1 MHPGLRASRD
11 KLAPRCKTMGKW
23 PSLVG
28 FALLLCIPLV
38 AGTASVRADGA
49 PNKVDLIPTER
60 AAWSPKNVGIGVSS
74 LFGGWGY
81 WYTEREISVETVPAV
96 ADLDL
101 YYIRSNFQK
110 RFERTQS
117 PAIVKLPARADMTYK
132 DAVKFHA
139 IANGYLAEEQSY
151 DAQKVPDKV
160 VIQLHVLP
168 NSLVFLGHTEFAGR
182 TSLTLR
188 TTEQPE
194 VRMSKNTSVQGF
206 QIALTR
212 TAVKLEG
219 KPPGPGGH
227 IAGVDAL
234 QVAEDAILRVQ
245 TDSPDLEVRSRQI
258 FDAVQGQYVYVFD
271 IVAPGSRA
279 PTDQQVR
286 ARLEGLPF
294 APSSCDDRYASVLRE
309 KLGDAELADAFRPS
323 GELADLYRREAMLR
337 LGRFHEGTVQT
348 DSGETLHTGS
358 SLELALAMQ
367 SAPRVKGFLALLG
380 ALARSEPVPADGM
393 RTLVAPGR
401 SPADFAQIY
410 AAAESTRSD
419 CHR

>member
-1 MHPGLRASRD
+1 
-11 KLAPRCKTMGKW
+11 MGKV
-23 PSLVG
+23 PSLIG
-28 FALLLCIPLV
+28 LGLLMVPLL
-38 AGTASVRADGA
+38 AGTASVRAEGT
-49 PNKVDLIPTER
+49 PNQVDLIPAER
-60 AAWSPKNVGIGVSS
+60 AAWSPKNLGIGVTSI
-74 LFGGWGY
+74 LGGWGY

-96 ADLDL
+96 ADLSL

-117 PAIVKLPARADMTYK
+117 PAMVKLPSRADMTYK

-139 IANGYLAEEQSY
+139 IANGYLAEEVSF

-168 NSLVFLGHTEFAGR
+168 NSLVFLGHTELAGR

-206 QIALTR
+206 QIALTK

-219 KPPGPGGH
+219 KPPKGGGH
-227 IAGVDAL
+227 IAGLDAI

-245 TDSPDLEVRSRQI
+245 TDSPDLEVRSRQS
-258 FDAVQGQYVYVFD
+258 FDAVQGQYVYTFD
-271 IVAPGSRA
+271 LVAPGTTA
-279 PTDQQVR
+279 PTEAQIR
-286 ARLEGLPF
+286 SRLDALSF
-294 APSSCDDRYASVLRE
+294 APNASCDDRYAAVLRD
-309 KLGDAELADAFRPS
+309 KVGDAELADAFRPS

-337 LGRFHEGTVQT
+337 LGRYREGTVQT

-358 SLELALAMQ
+358 SLELALALQ
-367 SAPRVKGFLALLG
+367 SAPRVHGYLALLG
-380 ALARSEPVPADGM
+380 ALARTEPVPSDGL
-393 RTLVAPGR
+393 RTLVAPTKSAG
-401 SPADFAQIY
+401 DFAPIY
-410 AAAESTRSD
+410 SAAEAARSD
-419 CHR
+419 CKK

>member
-1 MHPGLRASRD
+1 
-11 KLAPRCKTMGKW
+11 MGTV
-23 PSLVG
+23 PTL
-28 FALLLCIPLV
+28 FACALLLVPLL
-38 AGTASVRADGA
+38 AGSASVRAENT
-49 PNKVDLIPTER
+49 PNQVDLIPAER
-60 AAWSPKNVGIGVSS
+60 AAWTPKNLGIGVTSI
-74 LFGGWGY
+74 FGGWSY

-96 ADLDL
+96 ADVGL
-101 YYIRSNFQK
+101 YYLRSNFQK

-132 DAVKFHA
+132 DAVKIHA
-139 IANGYLAEEQSY
+139 IADGYLAEEVSF

-194 VRMSKNTSVQGF
+194 VRLSKNTSVQGF
-206 QIALTR
+206 QIALTK

-219 KPPGPGGH
+219 KPPKGGGH
-227 IAGVDAL
+227 ITGLDAI

-245 TDSPDLEVRSRQI
+245 MDSQNLEVRSRQN

-271 IVAPGSRA
+271 IVAPGTAA
-279 PTDQQVR
+279 PTDGQIR
-286 ARLEGLPF
+286 SRLDGLSF
-294 APSSCDDRYASVLRE
+294 APNAGCDDRYASVLRE

-323 GELADLYRREAMLR
+323 GELADLFRREAMLR

-348 DSGETLHTGS
+348 DTGETLRTGS
-358 SLELALAMQ
+358 SLELALALQ
-367 SAPRVKGFLALLG
+367 SAPRVKGYLALLG
-380 ALARSEPVPADGM
+380 ALAQTEPVPADGM
-393 RTLVAPGR
+393 RTLVAPTK
-401 SPADFAQIY
+401 SAADFAPIFD
-410 AAAESTRSD
+410 AAENVRRD

>member
-1 MHPGLRASRD
+1 
-11 KLAPRCKTMGKW
+11 MGKW
-23 PSLVG
+23 PSFVG
-28 FALLLCIPLV
+28 FVLLLCVPLV

-49 PNKVDLIPTER
+49 PNRVDLIPAER

-96 ADLDL
+96 ADLSL

-139 IANGYLAEEQSY
+139 IANGYLAQEVSF

-160 VIQLHVLP
+160 VIELHVLP
-168 NSLVFLGHTEFAGR
+168 NSLVFLGHTELAGR
-182 TSLTLR
+182 TSLMLR
-188 TTEQPE
+188 TTQQPE

-206 QIALTR
+206 QIALTQ

-219 KPPGPGGH
+219 KPPGAGGH
-227 IAGVDAL
+227 IGQLDAI
-234 QVAEDAILRVQ
+234 QVGEDAILRVQ
-245 TDSPDLEVRSRQI
+245 LDSPDLEVRSRQN
-258 FDAVQGQYVYVFD
+258 FDAVQGQYVTVFD
-271 IVAPGSRA
+271 IVAPGTRA
-279 PTDQQVR
+279 PTDQQIR
-286 ARLEGLPF
+286 ARLDSLPF
-294 APSSCDDRYASVLRE
+294 APSASCDDRYGAVLRE

-348 DSGETLHTGS
+348 DTGETLHTGS
-358 SLELALAMQ
+358 SLELALALQ
-367 SAPRVKGFLALLG
+367 SAPRVKGYLALLG
-380 ALARSEPVPADGM
+380 ALARSEPTPQDGL
-393 RTLVAPGR
+393 RTLIAPGR
-401 SPADFAQIY
+401 SAADFAPIY
-410 AAAESTRSD
+410 DAAEAVRND